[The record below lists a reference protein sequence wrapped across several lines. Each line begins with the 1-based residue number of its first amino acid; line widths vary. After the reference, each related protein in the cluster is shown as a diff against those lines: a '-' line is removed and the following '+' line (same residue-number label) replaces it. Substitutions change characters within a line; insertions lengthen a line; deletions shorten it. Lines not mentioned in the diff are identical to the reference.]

1 MTTPLDRLASR
12 RDIFLRIA
20 KALLLGATFIWLAM
34 MALYDQSID
43 SAANPSI
50 LLTSRTSFLLLVEQI
65 PSLPEQRIWG
75 GPATLFGMQCLVGT
89 FGTIAVVAFIRARL
103 NRGGFSWLG
112 MAFLILAIGL
122 AIPTV
127 QAGAGLVRPM
137 AVSQPSFA
145 RLIDAIDRREPGLI
159 ARLKAGE
166 RPDLPRDGG
175 AARSFSV
182 TPEGRI
188 RLPDGNRSPA
198 LRDRADA
205 EGLRFALAEQALAR
219 GDIATLKRLLPIT
232 LPIPPTD
239 MPARNDFARRLVQMG
254 DAARVPSVTP
264 ELRSVTDD
272 RAARWNAF
280 LGGVRLLRIPMH
292 LLLWSGLALGLMGLI
307 LRWSHDRISRHAAA
321 LADPEPQAEGTLV
334 RRRNIASVT
343 GS

>member
-1 MTTPLDRLASR
+1 MTSPLDRLASR
-12 RDIFLRIA
+12 RDVLLRLA
-20 KALLLGATFIWLAM
+20 RALLLGATFIWLAM
-34 MALYDQSID
+34 MALYDRSID

-65 PSLPEQRIWG
+65 PLLPEQRIWG

-112 MAFLILAIGL
+112 MTFLVLAIGL

-127 QAGAGLVRPM
+127 QAGAGFIRPM
-137 AVSQPSFA
+137 AVSQASFA
-145 RLIDAIDRREPGLI
+145 RLLDAIDRREPGLI

-182 TPEGRI
+182 TAEGRI
-188 RLPDGNRSPA
+188 RLTDDGRSPV

-219 GDIATLKRLLPIT
+219 GDMVTLRRLLPMA
-232 LPIPPTD
+232 LPIMPAD
-239 MPARNDFARRLVQMG
+239 MPARNDFARRLVQMR
-254 DAARVPSVTP
+254 DAAGVPTVTA

-272 RAARWNAF
+272 RAARWNAY
-280 LGGVRLLRIPMH
+280 LSVVRFARIPMH
-292 LLLWSGLALGLMGLI
+292 LLLWSGLALGLIGLI
-307 LRWSHDRISRHAAA
+307 LRWSHRRISRHAATLGDRA
-321 LADPEPQAEGTLV
+321 PQAEGNAG

-343 GS
+343 GP